1 MCRSHKQ
8 SKQQQKEEEAKG
20 GERKAKEGE
29 EYRQKWREMGSLG
42 KREHPVSPSPSPPL
56 RLLLLLLTCDAAATP
71 AAANCCSHLPLIRSR
86 IFQ

>member
-8 SKQQQKEEEAKG
+8 SKQQQKEEAAKA
-20 GERKAKEGE
+20 GEQGKSIDKSG
-29 EYRQKWREMGSLG
+29 EMGSLG
-42 KREHPVSPSPSPPL
+42 KREHPVSPSPSL
-56 RLLLLLLTCDAAATP
+56 RLLLLTCDAAAP